1 VIRILTFLW
10 GVAVL
15 VAALL
20 AAYVTLLAIVLTLPD
35 NPCSLGDEPCDG
47 TVQLRVAG
55 VLSALLGSGAVIGS
69 LGAALSYGYCA
80 IRPSERV
87 RRRANRLFL
96 VALACAAGFALIVAL
111 VYVAGELG
119 VDFTIDRPQ

>member
-20 AAYVTLLAIVLTLPD
+20 AAYV
-35 NPCSLGDEPCDG
+35 
-47 TVQLRVAG
+47 
-55 VLSALLGSGAVIGS
+55 
-69 LGAALSYGYCA
+69 
-80 IRPSERV
+80 
-87 RRRANRLFL
+87 